1 MIAQRNLSKV
11 DVLSILIMG
20 SDGHAYLLRRRRGS
34 IHVSLAE
41 LAKWGEK
48 RIWQIDDVPSRNE
61 SLIRSL
67 NEAYERYLACKS
79 QELELSADQWLTT
92 ADALAGRISDLVDR
106 GCEIPK
112 AILVYLDKPPPASA
126 IKNRSRG

>member
-1 MIAQRNLSKV
+1 MIAQRNLFKV
-11 DVLSILIMG
+11 DALSILIMG
-20 SDGHAYLLRRRRGS
+20 SDGHAYLLKRRRGS

-48 RIWQIDDVPSRNE
+48 RIWQIEDVPSKNE

-92 ADALAGRISDLVDR
+92 ADALAGRLSDLVDR
-106 GCEIPK
+106 GYEIPK
-112 AILVYLDKPPPASA
+112 TVLVYLDKPPPQ
-126 IKNRSRG
+126 KTGTNRNRG